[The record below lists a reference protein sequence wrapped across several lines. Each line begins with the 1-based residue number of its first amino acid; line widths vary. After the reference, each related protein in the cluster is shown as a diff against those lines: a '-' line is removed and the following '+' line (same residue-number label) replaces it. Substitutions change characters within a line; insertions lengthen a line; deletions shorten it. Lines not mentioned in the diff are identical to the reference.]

1 MFDIALFMGDT
12 DLILSQRLGEW
23 CGHAPV
29 LEEDL
34 ALANTALDLLGQAR
48 LWLSLAGELEGR
60 GRSEDDLAF
69 LSDAGEFRNLLLVE
83 QPNGDYAQTML
94 RQYFFDTW
102 HQLELARL
110 GQAAGRVAEIAAK
123 AATENAYHVRRSRDW
138 VFQMG
143 DGTEESHSRAQ
154 AAADRLW
161 PYAGEMFH
169 GDSGPLRAPWIEE
182 VRATFAQATLEVPA
196 ATWAHR
202 GGRDGIHTE
211 ALGHLLAEMQF
222 LQRAYPGARW

>member
-48 LWLSLAGELEGR
+48 LWLSLAGELEG
-60 GRSEDDLAF
+60 
-69 LSDAGEFRNLLLVE
+69 
-83 QPNGDYAQTML
+83 
-94 RQYFFDTW
+94 
-102 HQLELARL
+102 
-110 GQAAGRVAEIAAK
+110 
-123 AATENAYHVRRSRDW
+123 
-138 VFQMG
+138 
-143 DGTEESHSRAQ
+143 HSRAQ